1 MQLARL
7 TKRMIDAHCHLTDKA
22 FSSDLY
28 AVIERASQAGVSTII
43 TIADSIQE
51 SEKALRITQK
61 YEYIFCTIGVH
72 PHHAKSWQA
81 SDANILRELIGSS
94 TKVKGIGEIGLDYHY
109 DFSPRALQKKVF
121 REQMEI
127 AVQLQLPAV
136 IHCREAIEDVKAIL
150 KNFPSARVVLHCCSE
165 RWEDVET
172 MVDAGHLLS
181 FTGIATYPHAAE
193 IRRTIA
199 LCPLEQ
205 MMVETDAPYLAPV
218 PHRGKRNEP
227 TYVRE
232 IAQKI
237 AEIKR
242 VPFEEVD
249 RVTTE
254 NAVAFF
260 TLSS

>member
-1 MQLARL
+1 
-7 TKRMIDAHCHLTDKA
+7 MIDSHCHLTDKA
-22 FSSDLY
+22 FSSDLD

-61 YEYIFCTIGVH
+61 YEHIFCTIGVH
-72 PHHAKSWQA
+72 PHHAHSWQA
-81 SDANILRELIGSS
+81 SDATTVRALVGSS
-94 TKVKGIGEIGLDYHY
+94 RKVRGIGEIGLDYHY
-109 DFSPRALQKKVF
+109 DFSPRDIQKKVF

-127 AVQLQLPAV
+127 AVQLKLPAV
-136 IHCREAIEDVKAIL
+136 IHCREAIGDVKAVL
-150 KNFPSARVVLHCCSE
+150 KDFPAARAVLHCCSE
-165 RWEDVET
+165 RWEDVAAL
-172 MVDAGHLLS
+172 VDAGHMLS
-181 FTGIATYPHAAE
+181 FTGIATYPNAAE

-199 LCPLEQ
+199 LCPLAQ

-227 TYVRE
+227 AYVPE
-232 IAQKI
+232 VAQKI
-237 AEIKR
+237 AEIKG
-242 VPFEEVD
+242 VPLEEVD

-260 TLSS
+260 ALSS